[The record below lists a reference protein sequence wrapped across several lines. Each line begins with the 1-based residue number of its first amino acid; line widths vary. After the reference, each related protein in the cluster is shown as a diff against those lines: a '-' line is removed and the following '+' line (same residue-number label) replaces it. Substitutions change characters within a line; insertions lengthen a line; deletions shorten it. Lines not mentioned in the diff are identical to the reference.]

1 MLQVNS
7 MNYNASAASVGANE
21 EQLATFYFNADNYNN
36 FSFNINFSNKTVVE
50 NADVWNDFAAFK
62 AQVADMLEENF

>member
-7 MNYNASAASVGANE
+7 MNYNASGVSVDANE

-36 FSFNINFSNKTVVE
+36 FSFNINFSSKAAVTNATV
-50 NADVWNDFAAFK
+50 WTDFEAFK
-62 AQVADMLEENF
+62 DEVDGILAEL